1 MLSRHLRQHSCC
13 LSESLGSSLFSLSS
27 RLTTFCSEL
36 IRSDLDFTCRTVHT
50 SWIAHSRSTS
60 DCSFTTFGIASQDR
74 LEITLLLISIAGSL
88 LMLAILRCSLSM
100 ISVIRLVT
108 RMGASYLRDVV
119 YDVNVIVYRLV
130 LPILL
135 DLQRFSIRIIW
146 SLT

>member
-13 LSESLGSSLFSLSS
+13 LSKSLSCSLFSLSS

-36 IRSDLDFTCRTVHT
+36 IRSDLDFTCRTVHA
-50 SWIAHSRSTS
+50 SRIAHSRSTS
-60 DCSFTTFGIASQDR
+60 DCCIVTFRIASQDR
-74 LEITLLLISIAGSL
+74 LEITPLLISIAGSL
-88 LMLAILRCSLSM
+88 LMLAILGCSLCM

-108 RMGASYLRDVV
+108 RMGASYLCDVV
-119 YDVNVIVYRLV
+119 NDVDVIVDRLV